1 MSITR
6 GGTLPCAPLPQSSD
20 SCTVGG
26 THWTKEWSCW
36 AFSGSYAFAHCC
48 CYCSDTRSCPTLA
61 TLWAVAPPGSSVHGI
76 FQARIL
82 EWVAISFSGDLPNPG
97 IESVSSALAGGF
109 FVAEKPGKP
118 AFAHPLP
125 NYLRYSISLSLTGW
139 PLPISQALQT
149 LPHLL
154 QAAVL
159 MSSND
164 LRALGTC
171 SLFLWCCR

>member
-1 MSITR
+1 MELLGIF
-6 GGTLPCAPLPQSSD
+6 GFLYLCTLLLLLFRHSVLSD
-20 SCTVGG
+20 SCNPMG
-26 THWTKEWSCW
+26 
-36 AFSGSYAFAHCC
+36 
-48 CYCSDTRSCPTLA
+48 CS
-61 TLWAVAPPGSSVHGI
+61 PPGSSVHGI

-82 EWVAISFSGDLPNPG
+82 EWVAISFSGDLPDPG
-97 IESVSSALAGGF
+97 IQSVSSALEGGF
-109 FVAEKPGKP
+109 FIAEKPGKP

-149 LPHLL
+149 LTHLL